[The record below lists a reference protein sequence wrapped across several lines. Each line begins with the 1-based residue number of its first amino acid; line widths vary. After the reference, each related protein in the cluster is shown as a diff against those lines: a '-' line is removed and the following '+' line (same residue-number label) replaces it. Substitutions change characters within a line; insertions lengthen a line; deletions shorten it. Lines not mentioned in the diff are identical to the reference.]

1 MRRKTPNQSITDSF
15 RAIRNYLLIPLI
27 LFNIALAS
35 YSFVNIRRE
44 NRAQIMNTVNLY
56 QDNLANH
63 ISAIEN
69 FTARTVTHEPDVA
82 SLETCSEESEMI
94 PLLESIRSLSNSYLE
109 SLSEPFQYFLFF
121 PRLSRFYNASSVYSS
136 WEDYSAFRSF
146 VMNALPPDD
155 TLFRAWNTTT
165 LDSGT
170 YLYLARKS
178 GNRIL
183 FATIRLE
190 DLLSPLNSIAL
201 GRNGYIQIYSS
212 SGNLLY
218 SRGAEMPSAERST
231 LFYSYFIFNSINDRY
246 SIRIYA
252 DNFSNYGRLLM
263 VQVFFILLSLIAAV
277 ILSIY
282 NYSLYRRVIRPIEA
296 FSSAL
301 SSPST
306 ETALINLQGNNIREL
321 EIANTQFRNLIH
333 EVKRLKI
340 SLYEKELEQNRS
352 RIAFLQHQIKP
363 HFYLNCLTTID
374 SMLALGEYEN
384 IQSMILFT
392 SRYLRYLF
400 QVDSEYVRLEYEL
413 SHIRAYLDIQTLR
426 YGHVFTYNCMAE
438 GVDNAMVPPLLLITF
453 VENSIKHAL
462 VRTRQ
467 LEISLSVLRYREN
480 NTDRLRIEISDSGP
494 GFPEEFL
501 TRITAQ
507 DRPGTAED
515 SHIGISNCIQRLNA
529 LYGSGYSLSFS
540 NRAEG
545 GARTLLEIPYRTS
558 DNTSVRLSEDVIQG

>member
-1 MRRKTPNQSITDSF
+1 MQFHRIVFDYPLSYQSLRVDLYLDSNQ
-15 RAIRNYLLIPLI
+15 
-27 LFNIALAS
+27 
-35 YSFVNIRRE
+35 
-44 NRAQIMNTVNLY
+44 
-56 QDNLANH
+56 
-63 ISAIEN
+63 
-69 FTARTVTHEPDVA
+69 
-82 SLETCSEESEMI
+82 EE
-94 PLLESIRSLSNSYLE
+94 
-109 SLSEPFQYFLFF
+109 
-121 PRLSRFYNASSVYSS
+121 V
-136 WEDYSAFRSF
+136 
-146 VMNALPPDD
+146 
-155 TLFRAWNTTT
+155 LFR
-165 LDSGT
+165 
-170 YLYLARKS
+170 
-178 GNRIL
+178 
-183 FATIRLE
+183 
-190 DLLSPLNSIAL
+190 
-201 GRNGYIQIYSS
+201 
-212 SGNLLY
+212 
-218 SRGAEMPSAERST
+218 
-231 LFYSYFIFNSINDRY
+231 FIFNSINDRY
-246 SIRIYA
+246 SISIYA

-426 YGHVFTYNCMAE
+426 YGHVFTYDCRAE
-438 GVDNAMVPPLLLITF
+438 GVDSAMVPPLLLITF

-467 LEISLSVLRYREN
+467 LEISLIVLRYREN
-480 NTDRLRIEISDSGP
+480 DTDRLRIEISDSGP
-494 GFPEEFL
+494 GFPQEFL
-501 TRITAQ
+501 TRITSQ
-507 DRPGTAED
+507 DRSGTAED
-515 SHIGISNCIQRLNA
+515 SHIGIRNCIQRLNA

-558 DNTSVRLSEDVIQG
+558 DNTSVVLSEDAIQG